1 MELTKELV
9 DEVVLAA
16 NDVEYGRVIISISGP
31 PERLWT
37 SHPTWMHG
45 LKRVLDR
52 RYTAP
57 HGRTQRGCAD

>member
-31 PERLWT
+31 PGGKIVDISTEKRER
-37 SHPTWMHG
+37 
-45 LKRVLDR
+45 DR
-52 RYTAP
+52 ECGPTAP
-57 HGRTQRGCAD
+57 LAGKFQKDKY